1 MLNRSQTGKIEL
13 TEITNTEIITLAE
26 VKHLLGNGK
35 PEEMD
40 QIQRWTLDYVSKFS
54 KVSHDDGKKL
64 VQGLINECDLT
75 EEEAVEVVN
84 ILPMTLEELRTF
96 TFGWK
101 KLILTSTLEKALEKI
116 KLVHEA

>member
-1 MLNRSQTGKIEL
+1 M
-13 TEITNTEIITLAE
+13 TEITDKEIITLSE
-26 VKHLLGNGK
+26 VKHLLESGK

-54 KVSHDDGKKL
+54 KVSHDEGKKL
-64 VQGLINECDLT
+64 VDALVNECDLT

-84 ILPMTLEELRTF
+84 ILPTTLEELRTF

-101 KLILTSTLEKALEKI
+101 KSHFDFNIRKGTRETKD
-116 KLVHEA
+116 

>member
-1 MLNRSQTGKIEL
+1 M
-13 TEITNTEIITLAE
+13 TEITDKEIITLSE
-26 VKHLLGNGK
+26 VKHLLESGK

-54 KVSHDDGKKL
+54 KVSHDEGKKL
-64 VQGLINECDLT
+64 VDTLVNECDLT

-84 ILPMTLEELRTF
+84 ILPTTLEELRTF

-101 KLILTSTLEKALEKI
+101 KLDFDFNIRKGTRETKTST
-116 KLVHEA
+116 

>member
-1 MLNRSQTGKIEL
+1 M
-13 TEITNTEIITLAE
+13 TEITDKEIITLSE
-26 VKHLLGNGK
+26 VKHLLESGK

-54 KVSHDDGKKL
+54 KVSHDEGKKL
-64 VQGLINECDLT
+64 VDTLVKECDLT

-84 ILPMTLEELRTF
+84 ILPTTLEGLRTF

-101 KLILTSTLEKALEKI
+101 KLILTSTLEKALEKL
-116 KLVHEA
+116 KLVHET